1 MATLSNTVKLAIA
14 IAIAALVAYAFVWTY
29 ERGYSAAKAV
39 GDKALS
45 DYKAQAQADAAK
57 AASDAFGKYADNVLR
72 GQTAESAFLKSQAG
86 SASETKALKEQI
98 DVVTKPQIVVRTV
111 ESAAPVEPCLF
122 TRGFVRLW
130 NAAAGIADDG
140 HGALQASAGPG
151 SPTYGAG
158 TDAATCSGVSPAD
171 ILDWFV
177 DYANRTRTLEDKL
190 RGVAAALPTQP

>member
-1 MATLSNTVKLAIA
+1 METLSKYAKLAV
-14 IAIAALVAYAFVWTY
+14 ALVVVALIAYAFVWTY
-29 ERGYSAAKAV
+29 ERGYGEATAA

-45 DYKAQAQADAAK
+45 NYKAQQQADAAK

-72 GQTAESAFLKSQAG
+72 GQNAESAFLKSQAG

-111 ESAAPVEPCLF
+111 ESPAPAEPCLF

-130 NAAAGIADDG
+130 NAAAGIADDD
-140 HGALQASAGPG
+140 HSALQASAGPG

>member
-1 MATLSNTVKLAIA
+1 MATISNTVKLAIA
-14 IAIAALVAYAFVWTY
+14 LVVAALVAYAFIWTY
-29 ERGYSAAKAV
+29 ERGYSAAKSV
-39 GDKALS
+39 GDKTLS
-45 DYKAQAQADAAK
+45 DYKAQQQHDVAQ

-72 GQTAESAFLKSQAG
+72 GQTAESTFLKSQAG

-111 ESAAPVEPCLF
+111 ESPTPAEPCLF

-140 HGALQASAGPG
+140 HGALQASAGAG
-151 SPTYGAG
+151 SPTYGAT

-190 RGVAAALPTQP
+190 RGVAAALPNQP